1 MFELKQT
8 ETFRKWRLGLKDR
21 RAAALIAARLDR
33 LGFGHVGDAAFVGE
47 GVQELRLHYGP
58 GYRIYF
64 MQRGAQIIV
73 LLCGGDKGSQVR
85 DIETAKRLARIW
97 KETDD

>member
-8 ETFRKWRLGLKDR
+8 EIFRKWRLGLKDR
-21 RAAALIAARLDR
+21 RAAGLIAARLDR
-33 LGFGHVGDAAFVGE
+33 RGFGHVGDAVSVGG

-64 MQRGAQIIV
+64 TQRGATIIL